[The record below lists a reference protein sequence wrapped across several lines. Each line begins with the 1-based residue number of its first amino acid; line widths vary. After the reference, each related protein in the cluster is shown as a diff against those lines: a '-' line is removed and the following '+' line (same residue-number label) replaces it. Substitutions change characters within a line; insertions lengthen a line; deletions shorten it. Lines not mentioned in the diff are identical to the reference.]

1 MTDFQKDILAGIPD
15 PLPAPKAYDPQAN
28 HAPKRKD
35 ILTDQEKK
43 LALANALRYFPEKH
57 HAELA
62 PEFLEELKTY
72 GRIYMY
78 RLRPDTRCSLALS
91 TSIQHAHARLQLSCS

>member
-15 PLPAPKAYDPQAN
+15 PLPAPRPYDPQAN

-35 ILTDQEKK
+35 ILTDEEKK
-43 LALANALRYFPEKH
+43 LALANALRYFPEKY

-78 RLRPDTRCSLALS
+78 RLRPRMRCMLALLMS
-91 TSIQHAHARLQLSCS
+91 TQHAHVRLRQLCL

>member
-1 MTDFQKDILAGIPD
+1 MNQEEFRAAIVQGIPATLPPAR
-15 PLPAPKAYDPQAN
+15 PLDTSVS

-35 ILTDQEKK
+35 ILSPAEKK
-43 LALANALRYFPEKH
+43 LALRNALRYFPAAL
-57 HAELA
+57 HATLA

-78 RLRPDTRCSLALS
+78 RFRDVRTPRGGVS
-91 TSIQHAHARLQLSCS
+91 R

>member
-15 PLPAPKAYDPQAN
+15 PLPAPKAYDPNAN

-72 GRIYMY
+72 GRTLINKIYKS
-78 RLRPDTRCSLALS
+78 RAL
-91 TSIQHAHARLQLSCS
+91 HEGGL